1 MGSEGEGHLEG
12 KEAKGEAVVG
22 GDAVRFDG
30 GAVVGGGIAFV
41 GSPAVGGIIAMEPA

>member
-30 GAVVGGGIAFV
+30 GAVEAQ
-41 GSPAVGGIIAMEPA
+41 P